1 MSQQIQPEIIPSS
14 RSSSLSINRGA
25 LDKVYAIEKKKKQ
38 AADLEMQI
46 NEALVKKQLDKA
58 ERENDRNRI
67 YEDYAK
73 FQEEKVREGEEMK
86 IKMRN
91 YKAQLDVQKAMLVD
105 SRTNDRIGLFRDR
118 QIELPV
124 DHSIDCP
131 NVGYFSNYGRYT
143 KNSPQKLIFNPITG
157 ILKENPIKKNIFD
170 GGSEYSSMWNRPVN
184 NGYEEKNK
192 HLMGYGSI
200 IVQNK

>member
-1 MSQQIQPEIIPSS
+1 M
-14 RSSSLSINRGA
+14 SINRGV

-38 AADLEMQI
+38 AADLELQI
-46 NEALVKKQLDKA
+46 NEGLMKKQLDKV
-58 ERENDRNRI
+58 ERENERNRI
-67 YEDYAK
+67 YEDFAK
-73 FQEEKVREGEEMK
+73 FKEEKVRESEEMK
-86 IKMRN
+86 MKMRN

-105 SRTNDRIGLFRDR
+105 SRTNDRVGIFRDR

-124 DHSIDCP
+124 EHSIDCP
-131 NVGYFSNYGRYT
+131 NVGYFSNCGRYT

-170 GGSEYSSMWNRPVN
+170 GGSEYSWMGNRPVN
-184 NGYEEKNK
+184 VYEDKSK